1 MIALKMLV
9 VLAASLL
16 SALATGALLRLA
28 GVDVPEAGTLIGSCT
43 GVGGA
48 LAANLVRQRE
58 AARLRRPA
66 VVPVER
72 GSR

>member
-1 MIALKMLV
+1 MTEDDK
-9 VLAASLL
+9 LARQRFFAIS
-16 SALATGALLRLA
+16 LLRLA